1 MEYYND
7 GLSVLTGTFSILYT
21 IILFAILAASIAAQW
36 KIFEKAGIEG
46 WKSLIPFYNSYCLCE
61 LAMGN
66 GLLFLLSFIPCVNFV
81 FTILLCMKLAK
92 AFGKNTVFG
101 ILTIFFSPIMYL
113 ILGFSDA
120 EYLGPQ
126 K

>member
-7 GLSVLTGTFSILYT
+7 GSSVLMGTFSILYMVV
-21 IILFAILAASIAAQW
+21 LLAILVASIAAQW

-46 WKSLIPFYNSYCLCE
+46 WKALIPFYNSYCLCE

-81 FTILLCMKLAK
+81 FTIILCMRLAK
-92 AFGKNTVFG
+92 AFGKNTLFG
-101 ILTIFFSPIMYL
+101 ILMIFFSPIMYL

>member
-7 GLSVLTGTFSILYT
+7 GSSVLMGTFSILYMVV
-21 IILFAILAASIAAQW
+21 LLAILVASIAAQW
-36 KIFEKAGIEG
+36 KIFEKAGIKG
-46 WKSLIPFYNSYCLCE
+46 WKALIPFYNSYCLCE

-81 FTILLCMKLAK
+81 FTIILCMRLAK
-92 AFGKNTVFG
+92 AFGKNTLFG
-101 ILTIFFSPIMYL
+101 ILMIFFSPIMYL

>member
-1 MEYYND
+1 MEYYSD
-7 GLSVLTGTFSILYT
+7 GSSVLMGTFSILYMVV
-21 IILFAILAASIAAQW
+21 LLAILVASIAAQW

-46 WKSLIPFYNSYCLCE
+46 WKALIPFYNSYCLCE

-81 FTILLCMKLAK
+81 FTIILCMRLAK
-92 AFGKNTVFG
+92 AFGKNTLFG
-101 ILTIFFSPIMYL
+101 ILMIFFSPIMYL